1 MKKSSIFLF
10 VILICWLGLAI
21 NCKKEETQSN
31 STNFES
37 FKVIFS
43 ENILKQKKS
52 DREFSSSHLELIKEI
67 NIENLEKPLY
77 RPVYLRFDEK
87 GCLYTLDFFEF
98 LIHKF
103 SSSSNWEHYNH
114 SFFGK
119 GRGQG
124 PGEFSRVL
132 DFKIFKDEVYLV
144 DEGTGSIE
152 VYSTDGIYKKR
163 ISLSNH
169 MVPRKI
175 TIQDSRIIVQSLIP
189 EGPLFFVYDLYGESI
204 FSFGELINKSNVE
217 NTVYHDNELSNSFSG
232 DCFYYLPRFF
242 GYVCLY
248 KGDRLAAARETI
260 DGLEIGKKNV
270 PVKKII
276 MKNAIAR
283 TVNKKYETVLLHS
296 LYNDFILIKT
306 FDYVKKNAFWDIY
319 DLQNFEY
326 IISIRNPP
334 PSASFAMYRNYL
346 AVLSDTETGS
356 KIEIFDISEVLREAR
371 ARMN

>member
-1 MKKSSIFLF
+1 MKKGNIFF
-10 VILICWLGLAI
+10 VVILMCWIALAV

-37 FKVIFS
+37 SKD
-43 ENILKQKKS
+43 ILKQKKS

-77 RPVYLRFDEK
+77 RPTYLRFDEK
-87 GCLYTLDFFEF
+87 GCLYTLDFSEF

-114 SFFGK
+114 SVFGK

-169 MVPRKI
+169 VVPRKI
-175 TIQDSRIIVQSLIP
+175 TVQDGRIIVQSLIP
-189 EGPLFFVYDLYGESI
+189 EGPLFFVYDLYGKLI
-204 FSFGELINKSNVE
+204 FSFGELIDKSSVE
-217 NTVYHDNELSNSFSG
+217 NTVYHDNELSSSFSG

-248 KGDRLAAARETI
+248 RGDRLALARETI

-270 PVKKII
+270 PVEKII
-276 MKNAIAR
+276 TKNAVAR
-283 TVNKKYETVLLHS
+283 TVDKKYETVLLHS
-296 LYNDFILIKT
+296 LYKDFILIKT
-306 FDYVKKNAFWDIY
+306 YDYVEKNAFWDIY

-326 IISIRNPP
+326 IISVRNPP
-334 PSASFAMYRNYL
+334 SSASFAVYRNYL

-356 KIEIFDISEVLREAR
+356 EIEIFDISEVLREAR
-371 ARMN
+371 ARMK